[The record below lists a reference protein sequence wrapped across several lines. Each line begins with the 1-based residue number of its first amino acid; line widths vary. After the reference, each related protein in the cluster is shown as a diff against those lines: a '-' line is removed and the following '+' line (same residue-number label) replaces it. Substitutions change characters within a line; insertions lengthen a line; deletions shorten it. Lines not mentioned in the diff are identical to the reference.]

1 MYNVIV
7 SVRDMIEREVKSMEK
22 TKYKI
27 SELAEAANVTVRTIR
42 YYVSKG
48 LLTPPK
54 EDGVYSYYSEINLK
68 ELKLIKAYQEQYLP
82 LDVIRDKLLNQEVEV
97 NLDSKVEDEMSNKE
111 QLFRKVM
118 VIPGIELSIREDV
131 MDKTKIETLVNYI
144 KKVIK
149 NI

>member
-1 MYNVIV
+1 
-7 SVRDMIEREVKSMEK
+7 MEK

-27 SELAEAANVTVRTIR
+27 SELAEAASVTVRTIR

-54 EDGVYSYYSEINLK
+54 EDGLYSYYSEINLK

-82 LDVIRDKLLNQEVEV
+82 LDVIREKLLSDEMDVDL
-97 NLDSKVEDEMSNKE
+97 NLKVEDEKNNRE
-111 QLFRKVM
+111 LLYRKVS
-118 VIPGIELSIREDV
+118 VIPGIELNVREDV
-131 MDKTKIETLVNYI
+131 LDDKKVETLVNYI
-144 KKVIK
+144 KKVIS

>member
-1 MYNVIV
+1 
-7 SVRDMIEREVKSMEK
+7 MET

-54 EDGVYSYYSEINLK
+54 EDGIYSYYSEINLK

-82 LDVIRDKLLNQEVEV
+82 LDVIRDKLLNHEVEV
-97 NLDSKVEDEMSNKE
+97 NLDSKVEDEMNNKE

-118 VIPGIELSIREDV
+118 VIPGVELSIREDV
-131 MDKTKIETLVNYI
+131 MNKTKIETLVNYI
-144 KKVIK
+144 KKVIN

>member
-1 MYNVIV
+1 
-7 SVRDMIEREVKSMEK
+7 MEK

-27 SELAEAANVTVRTIR
+27 SELAEAAGVTIRTIR

-54 EDGVYSYYSEINLK
+54 EDGLYSYYSEINLN
-68 ELKLIKAYQEQYLP
+68 ELKQVKAYQEMYLP
-82 LDVIRDKLLNQEVEV
+82 LDVIRDKMLKKENDLNIDLKVDDQKRDTELLY
-97 NLDSKVEDEMSNKE
+97 
-111 QLFRKVM
+111 RKVI
-118 VIPGIELSIREDV
+118 VVPGIELNVREDV
-131 MDKTKIETLVNYI
+131 LDKEKTETLVGYL